1 VCATKSF
8 MLFLSLPFDKTPLF
22 PIPHQHC
29 SRHVASG
36 YRAGFSRRKI
46 TLRTRGETFV
56 QIPPDFD

>member
-1 VCATKSF
+1 MRDKELHA
-8 MLFLSLPFDKTPLF
+8 LLSLPCDRTPLF

-46 TLRTRGETFV
+46 TLRMRGETFV